1 MNRTTTR
8 QLVLAAMFTALGVL
22 LPVVL
27 HPFGIA
33 GQVFLPMHIPVLL
46 CGFIVGWRF
55 GALVGLI
62 VPLISAA
69 LTGMPPVW
77 PIGVSMALELAAYG
91 FFAGFLYE
99 KLSVIFAKIGAVLAA
114 SIVVMNSTYRLSID
128 FVSNKLPVIVSLIG
142 AMLAGRIVMG
152 AANVI
157 LFGFTGDSYTFSA
170 FIAGAFI
177 TAWPGIVIQLILIPA
192 VLYGLKASKLVKRMP
207 VDV

>member
-55 GALVGLI
+55 GALVVI

-69 LTGMPPVW
+69 LTGMPCLA
-77 PIGVSMALELAAYG
+77 IGVSMALNWLPTVSLVA
-91 FFAGFLYE
+91 FFMKSFL
-99 KLSVIFAKIGAVLAA
+99 LSFKIGAVLAA
-114 SIVVMNSTYRLSID
+114 SIVVMNTTYRLSID
-128 FVSNKLPVIVSLIG
+128 FVSNKLPVIVH
-142 AMLAGRIVMG
+142 
-152 AANVI
+152 
-157 LFGFTGDSYTFSA
+157 
-170 FIAGAFI
+170 
-177 TAWPGIVIQLILIPA
+177 
-192 VLYGLKASKLVKRMP
+192 
-207 VDV
+207 